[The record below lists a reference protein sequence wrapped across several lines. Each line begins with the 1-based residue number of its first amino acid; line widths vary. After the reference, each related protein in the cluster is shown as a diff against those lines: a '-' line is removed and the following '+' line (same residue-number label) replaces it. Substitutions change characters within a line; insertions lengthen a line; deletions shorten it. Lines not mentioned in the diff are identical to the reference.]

1 MRSIGTVIVTVA
13 ALLLAPSSKGEPNSD
28 EALIAAHGRA
38 VFEGRIAAPRSLEEL
53 KEAVQTRAD
62 RQGYPVTGLSP
73 GEVREAL
80 SRLNSLDR
88 DEWAQ
93 AWSVLGQRH
102 EATAQSLEASDR
114 HAAAEEWLAAF
125 RFYAFGAWP
134 LQNAPGKMEAY
145 AKATAAFRH
154 YAALRDPPF
163 EVVHIPFEGGEIVG
177 YLGRPAGAAK
187 PPVVIA
193 IGGLDSYKEF
203 MAERGPE
210 FFAKGVA
217 FLALDMP
224 GTGEAPIKID
234 VGAERMFS
242 AAIDALRQRADVDG
256 NRIGVVGVSWG
267 GHWAAR
273 LGYVERERLK
283 GAVAWGGPTEG
294 YFEPTWQ
301 QKALGTREYL
311 FDLFPARATVYG
323 VGNLD
328 EFLAYG
334 PRMKLS
340 ALGVLDK
347 PSAPMLL
354 VNGLKDSQVPI
365 EDLFVLLRSGSPK
378 EAWVNPGGGH
388 LGRSADWPDEKIL
401 RDVIVPWLAHATG
414 AEAR

>member
-1 MRSIGTVIVTVA
+1 MRRLGTAVFTLA
-13 ALLLAPSSKGEPNSD
+13 ALLLAPASKAEPGFD
-28 EALIAAHGRA
+28 DALVAAYGRA
-38 VFEGRIAAPRSLEEL
+38 VSEGRIAAPRSLDEL
-53 KEAVQTRAD
+53 KDAVQARAD
-62 RQGYPVTGLSP
+62 RQGYPVTGLDP

-80 SRLNSLDR
+80 SKLHSLDR
-88 DEWAQ
+88 DEWAR
-93 AWSVLGQRH
+93 AWSTLGRRH
-102 EATAQSLEASDR
+102 EAEARSLEAADR
-114 HAAAEEWLAAF
+114 RAAAAEWLAAF
-125 RFYAFGAWP
+125 RYHAFGAWP
-134 LQNAPGKMEAY
+134 LQNSPGKKDAY
-145 AKATAAFRH
+145 AEATAAFRR

-163 EVVHIPFEGGEIVG
+163 EVLRIPFEGKEIVG
-177 YLGRPAGAAK
+177 YLGRPAGAAR

-203 MAERGPE
+203 MAERGPA
-210 FFAKGVA
+210 FLARGMA

-242 AAIDALRQRADVDG
+242 AAIDALRQRPDVDG
-256 NRIGVVGVSWG
+256 GRIGVVGVSWG

-294 YFEPTWQ
+294 YFEPAWQ
-301 QKALGTREYL
+301 SKALGTREYL

-323 VGNLD
+323 VASLD

-340 ALGVLDK
+340 ALGVLDA

-354 VNGLKDSQVPI
+354 VNGLKDTQVPI
-365 EDLFVLLRSGSPK
+365 EDLFRLLRGGSPK

-401 RDVIVPWLAHATG
+401 RDVIAPWLARVTG
-414 AEAR
+414 KEAH